1 MVAHSGHVQRPAT
14 EQLPQQRPRSSAT
27 TNLRAKSTLRS
38 AQNHTTSS
46 TQHRPS
52 SAAAVRIE
60 GATPHQSP
68 SAQAASRAPR
78 EPILL
83 SIASEDTNI
92 SATPRSQ
99 LKSSSTKASGQSA
112 ALQQNF
118 FTENAI
124 NASGKAQQSSASSSA
139 TLHLHYTVT
148 TAQELLGD
156 DFNDFI
162 DDCYRK
168 LAQISSAEPTSMPS
182 SAAIGIENL
191 PTAATSNESLPTAAT
206 SNDNLPSAAT
216 DTDLREPAP

>member
-1 MVAHSGHVQRPAT
+1 M
-14 EQLPQQRPRSSAT
+14 
-27 TNLRAKSTLRS
+27 
-38 AQNHTTSS
+38 
-46 TQHRPS
+46 
-52 SAAAVRIE
+52 RIE

-112 ALQQNF
+112 ALQQIF
-118 FTENAI
+118 FTGNAI
-124 NASGKAQQSSASSSA
+124 TASGKAQQSSASSSA

-182 SAAIGIENL
+182 SAA
-191 PTAATSNESLPTAAT
+191 
-206 SNDNLPSAAT
+206 
-216 DTDLREPAP
+216 